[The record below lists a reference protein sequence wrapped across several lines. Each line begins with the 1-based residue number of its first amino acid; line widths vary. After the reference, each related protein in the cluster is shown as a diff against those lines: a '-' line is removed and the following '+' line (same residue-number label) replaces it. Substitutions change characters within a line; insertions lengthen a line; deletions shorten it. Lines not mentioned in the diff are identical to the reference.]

1 MFKLY
6 EDNAGG
12 LHISDGSVVASGF
25 EMGDEHFV
33 PVCRGWHEY
42 GTESWTGIEF
52 SEEIEEAWELIAEY
66 EVHEILHVYESRCGS
81 ASREFLKI

>member
-12 LHISDGSVVASGF
+12 LHIEGNNIIASGF
-25 EMGDEHFV
+25 EMGDEYFV
-33 PVCRGWHEY
+33 PVCLSWHDY

-52 SEEIEEAWELIAEY
+52 SEEAQEGWELVAEY
-66 EVHEILHVYESRCGS
+66 EVHVALHVYEEKCGS
-81 ASREFLKI
+81 AAREFLKM